1 MSNIGSIL
9 DGISKAQRKDSITD
23 FCVGDTV
30 KVHVKIVEE
39 MAAKK
44 GKMGQKK
51 GKAEK
56 KERVQV
62 FQGIVIRRKGGGISE
77 TFTVRKVSYGEGVE
91 RILPLHSP
99 NVIKIEVA
107 RRGAVKRAKLYYLR
121 ERIGKAAKVK
131 EKKRQIKKIPSKNV
145 QEEQDIPKEQVSPV
159 IEEPSNEVKT

>member
-9 DGISKAQRKDSITD
+9 DEISKSQRKDSILD
-23 FCVGDTV
+23 FHVGDTV

-39 MAAKK
+39 IAAKK

-56 KERVQV
+56 KERIQV

-91 RILPLHSP
+91 RIFPLHSP
-99 NVIKIEVA
+99 NIMKIEVV
-107 RRGAVKRAKLYYLR
+107 RRGAVRRAKLYYLR
-121 ERIGKAAKVK
+121 ERVGKAAKVK
-131 EKKRQIKKIPSKNV
+131 EREKQIKKTPSENV
-145 QEEQDIPKEQVSPV
+145 QEEQDIPKEQVRPV

>member
-23 FCVGDTV
+23 FRIGDTV
-30 KVHVKIVEE
+30 KVYVKIVEE
-39 MAAKK
+39 MAEKK

-91 RILPLHSP
+91 RIFPLHSP
-99 NVIKIEVA
+99 NVIKIEVV
-107 RRGAVKRAKLYYLR
+107 RRGAVRRAKLYYLR

-131 EKKRQIKKIPSKNV
+131 EKKRQIKKTPSKNV

-159 IEEPSNEVKT
+159 IEEPSNEVKI

>member
-23 FCVGDTV
+23 FRIGDTV
-30 KVHVKIVEE
+30 KVYVKIVEE
-39 MAAKK
+39 MAEKK

-91 RILPLHSP
+91 RIFPLHSP
-99 NVIKIEVA
+99 NIIKIEVA

-131 EKKRQIKKIPSKNV
+131 EKKRQIKKTLSKNV

-159 IEEPSNEVKT
+159 IEESSNEVKT

>member
-23 FCVGDTV
+23 FRTGDTV

-39 MAAKK
+39 MAEKK

-91 RILPLHSP
+91 RIFPLHSP
-99 NVIKIEVA
+99 NIIKIEVV
-107 RRGAVKRAKLYYLR
+107 RQGAVRRAKLYYLR
-121 ERIGKAAKVK
+121 ERVGKAAKVK
-131 EKKRQIKKIPSKNV
+131 EKKKQIKKTPSENV
-145 QEEQDIPKEQVSPV
+145 QKEPNIPKEQASPV

>member
-9 DGISKAQRKDSITD
+9 DGVSKSQRKDDITN
-23 FCVGDTV
+23 FCVGDTI
-30 KVHVKIVEE
+30 KVHVRVVEKT
-39 MAAKK
+39 AAKK

-51 GKAEK
+51 GKAEI

-91 RILPLHSP
+91 RIFPLHSP
-99 NVIKIEVA
+99 NIIKIEVA
-107 RRGAVKRAKLYYLR
+107 RQGAVRRAKLYYLR
-121 ERIGKAAKVK
+121 ERIGKAAKVE
-131 EKKRQIKKIPSKNV
+131 EKKKQIKKTPSKNV
-145 QEEQDIPKEQVSPV
+145 QKEQDISKEQVSPV

>member
-9 DGISKAQRKDSITD
+9 DVISKAQRKDSITD
-23 FCVGDTV
+23 FRIGDTV
-30 KVHVKIVEE
+30 KVYVKIVEE
-39 MAAKK
+39 MAEKK

-91 RILPLHSP
+91 RIFPLHSP
-99 NVIKIEVA
+99 NVIKIEVV

-131 EKKRQIKKIPSKNV
+131 EKKRQIKKAPSKNV